1 MMATTS
7 PSYSSGS
14 VSEVR
19 GALNHSTTTRS
30 WLVEV
35 LKAIG
40 RALSAPQLR
49 TPNKG
54 STGELGGALI
64 YPLIMLGVGTPI
76 MAFLL
81 AYVVPQ
87 IATIFEQQHAV
98 LPASTKFVIRV
109 SAFVTSHWVAIAIP
123 LVAVVVGIAGA
134 LATPPGRRLYRY
146 YDHKFAQS
154 HWLVAVLEPV
164 MTIAMAAVIVF
175 MMLAVLRPIFQLNQ
189 LMQ

>member
-1 MMATTS
+1 MATTS

-14 VSEVR
+14 ISEVA
-19 GALNHSTTTRS
+19 GALNHSTTTKS

-40 RALSAPQLR
+40 RALSAPRKSLR
-49 TPNKG
+49 NDG
-54 STGELGGALI
+54 SVGELGGALT
-64 YPLIMLGVGTPI
+64 YPLIMLCVGTGI
-76 MAFLL
+76 MTFVL
-81 AYVVPQ
+81 AYVMPEV
-87 IATIFEQQHAV
+87 ATIFEQQHAA

-109 SAFVTSHWVAIAIP
+109 SAFVTRHWVAIAIP

-154 HWLVAVLEPV
+154 RWLVAVLEPV

-175 MMLAVLRPIFQLNQ
+175 MMLAVLMPIFQLNQ